1 MKEYHQMCVEGAKAL
16 AGMMAATAMAE
27 RVYVF
32 AIHGAHDG
40 PEGYGRILPL
50 RDSDGYPSEDVA
62 PHGFTCVEPAHGD
75 RWEAIPYH
83 GLEGA
88 LYEACRSA
96 PLF

>member
-1 MKEYHQMCVEGAKAL
+1 MKEYHQMCAEGAAAL
-16 AGMMAATAMAE
+16 SDLMAKTAMAE

-50 RDSDGYPSEDVA
+50 RDSDGYPDDSLA
-62 PHGFTCVEPAHGD
+62 PNGFTCVSPAHAD

-83 GLEGA
+83 ALHGA